1 MDVFLFLPKDLMNY
15 SKNLIFSKKKAT
27 PLALY
32 AVLISAI
39 WQLISPHVVLA
50 SVEMTSA
57 VELQAPA
64 IASHPLLQQLRWQTA
79 SGNDIV
85 EKTASSFPQAA
96 DAKPR
101 KTVTMAVSA
110 YTSDVAQTDSDPCTT
125 ASGLNVCTRN
135 AEDIVATN
143 YHYLPFG
150 TPVRIPELFGDR
162 IFFIHDRMN
171 KRYTATVDVWMKDI
185 ADARKFGRK
194 TATVEIF

>member
-1 MDVFLFLPKDLMNY
+1 MNY
-15 SKNLIFSKKKAT
+15 AKKLIFSKKKAA

-39 WQLISPHVVLA
+39 WQVLSPHVVLT

-64 IASHPLLQQLRWQTA
+64 IASHPLLQQLRWQAA
-79 SGNDIV
+79 SDNDVV
-85 EKTASSFPQAA
+85 EKSASSFPQAS

-101 KTVTMAVSA
+101 KSLNMAISA
-110 YTSDVAQTDSDPCTT
+110 YTSDVAQTDGDPCTT
-125 ASGLNVCTRN
+125 ASGLNICERD

-143 YHYLPFG
+143 YRYLAFG

-162 IFFIHDRMN
+162 IFYIHDRMN
-171 KRYTATVDVWMKDI
+171 KRYTATVDVWMKNI
-185 ADARKFGRK
+185 TDARKFGRQ
-194 TATVEIF
+194 TAMVEIF